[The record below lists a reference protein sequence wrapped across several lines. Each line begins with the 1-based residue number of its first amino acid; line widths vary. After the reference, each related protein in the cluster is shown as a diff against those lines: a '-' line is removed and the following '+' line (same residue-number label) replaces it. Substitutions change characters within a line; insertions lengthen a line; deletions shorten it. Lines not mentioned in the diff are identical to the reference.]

1 MTMSGVAYSSVP
13 LIDEGLA
20 DELFSLQGD
29 PEVAAMQQNIWRGVC
44 IEIGPDLE
52 RTLHADFNHVRSEL
66 HRIRG
71 YCSSCGLSRLAKLL
85 HRWES
90 EPGDTEAARRF
101 GMLAL
106 DIAQQSIVA
115 MNARYPHLGPAS
127 SGSFQ

>member
-1 MTMSGVAYSSVP
+1 MSGVAYSSVP

-29 PEVAAMQQNIWRGVC
+29 PEVAAMQQSIWQGVC
-44 IEIGPDLE
+44 MEIGPDLE
-52 RTLHADFNHVRSEL
+52 RTLRADFNNVRSEL

-85 HRWES
+85 YRWES

-101 GMLAL
+101 GSLAL
-106 DIAQQSIVA
+106 DIAQQSIAA
-115 MNARYPHLGPAS
+115 MNARYPHLRPAS

>member
-1 MTMSGVAYSSVP
+1 MKMTGVAHSSVP
-13 LIDEGLA
+13 LIDEELA

-29 PEVAAMQQNIWRGVC
+29 PEVTAMQQNIWRGVC
-44 IEIGPDLE
+44 MEIEPDLE
-52 RTLHADFNHVRSEL
+52 RALRADFNNVRTEL

-106 DIAQQSIVA
+106 DIAQRSIAA
-115 MNARYPHLGPAS
+115 MNARYPHLRPAS